1 MATTRATAKAVSKN
15 LVTPSVND
23 THRLATLRGITREA
37 WTLIAICAVAVAVV
51 VIALAVNGD
60 KADNYSLAVLAVFT
74 ATFSALGTF
83 IAVMDWHGAEMNS
96 HTLAWNVRYDI
107 DGENLDR
114 LSDAYRET
122 VAQYATVRNERDTL
136 RASLAIVTVERDALN
151 DERDALAAQRK
162 YLRDLAMISPSSALR
177 EIRK

>member
-1 MATTRATAKAVSKN
+1 MATV
-15 LVTPSVND
+15 SVND
-23 THRLATLRGITREA
+23 TSRTKALRDITREA
-37 WTLIAICAVAVAVV
+37 WTVIALCAVAVIFIVAMF
-51 VIALAVNGD
+51 ATRGD
-60 KADNYSLAVLAVFT
+60 EMDNYARAILAVF
-74 ATFSALGTF
+74 AVSFSACGMF
-83 IAVMDWHGAEMNS
+83 VAVMDWHGAEMNS

-162 YLRDLAMISPSSALR
+162 YLRDLAMVSPSSALR